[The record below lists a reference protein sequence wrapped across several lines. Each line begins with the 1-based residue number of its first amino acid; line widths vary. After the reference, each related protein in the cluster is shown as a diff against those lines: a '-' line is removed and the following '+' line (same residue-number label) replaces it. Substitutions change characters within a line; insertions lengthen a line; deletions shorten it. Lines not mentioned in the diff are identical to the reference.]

1 MRSALL
7 PIAPLLMAAASPVTD
22 DDTPDRAPRAAK
34 TALTV
39 TSSAFQP
46 DAAIPSDYT
55 CDGRKLTPP
64 LTWSTV
70 PARTKRVAIGV
81 EDLDAT
87 ATQWIAASLPPAQ
100 TSIAAA
106 AKPGYVAPCPSSGVH
121 RYRFTVYAFDA
132 AGQALAEGS
141 LIGTYERAR
150 R

>member
-7 PIAPLLMAAASPVTD
+7 PIAPLLMAAASPVAD

-39 TSSAFQP
+39 TSTAFQP
-46 DAAIPSDYT
+46 DAEIPSEYT
-55 CDGRKLTPP
+55 CDGRQLTPP
-64 LTWSTV
+64 LAWTTV
-70 PARTKRVAIGV
+70 PARTKRVAIAV
-81 EDLDAT
+81 EDLDAP

-106 AKPGYVAPCPSSGVH
+106 AKPGYRAPCPPSGRH
-121 RYRFTVYAFDA
+121 RYQFTVYAFDA
-132 AGQALAEGS
+132 AGQSLGEGA